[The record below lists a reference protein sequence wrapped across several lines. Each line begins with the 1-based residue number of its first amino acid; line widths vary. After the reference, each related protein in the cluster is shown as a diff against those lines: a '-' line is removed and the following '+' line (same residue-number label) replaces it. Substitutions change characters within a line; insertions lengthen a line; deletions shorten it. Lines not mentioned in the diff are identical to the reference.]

1 MWYGLRM
8 SPEADLDFVRSV
20 TELLQ
25 STLRNLILAT
35 GGVYLAW
42 HLVATVTW
50 PEKLGWNAWLITP
63 VIILTCALSLRLLPN
78 YLLTAQAIWQI
89 GLTAAITLAMYVFQ
103 RQEIAFFYALLPLM
117 AVVTTGWPGGLLA
130 EAFVIVLMWCLSY
143 SSAMPSLSATYS
155 LGIVA
160 GGAITGL
167 LGWAAAHAL
176 LTAIQW
182 HLFSFAQAEKNMEE
196 ARQHRAQLARVL
208 KDLDQAYYRLER
220 ANAALVAAWKAADEA
235 ERFKAEFVTN
245 VSHELRT
252 PLNLIIGFSEMMM
265 TAPESYD
272 GVQLPG
278 PYRSDLN
285 AIYHS
290 AQHLLAL
297 VDDVLDL
304 ARIEAGKI
312 ALARDEVDLASL
324 VAEATDMVCDYI
336 AAKGLELRVHVDSDL
351 PTLWIDRLR
360 IRQVLL
366 NLLVNAARFTE
377 RGWISVDVSRQGN
390 EVVVR
395 VTDTGRGIPKQDLP
409 KIFEEF
415 RSTDEPLST
424 WHSGTGLGLPISKKF
439 VELHRGRMGVE
450 STYLQG
456 TTFWFTLSCTSALVP
471 EQKVSHLDRTQPVVR
486 LGASERIIVVVHD
499 DPHIASLLQRYLDGY
514 RVVGATDMEEGV
526 ALAEDIRAIALVTDA
541 GKSPPVSPGDV
552 LIIHCPLP
560 SGRRAAM
567 ALGADDFLVKP
578 VSRQELWE
586 AINRLGRPV
595 RRVLI
600 ADDDPEVVRLFRRM
614 LRTRIPVRGCL
625 EAYNGEEALRL
636 MQVEKPDLVLLD
648 LIMPEVDGRSVL
660 EQMAADPDLADIP
673 VIIVSAKG
681 QDHLSVQLPGPI
693 QVSRPEGFQLGEI
706 VRALEA
712 IFNALAPG
720 WHLPDSTGPG
730 LAEVPVESPVSPDMS
745 PHPASAPVEAR
756 SAPNRR

>member
-1 MWYGLRM
+1 MWYGLRT
-8 SPEADLDFVRSV
+8 SPEADPDFVHSV
-20 TELLQ
+20 TELLE

-35 GGVYLAW
+35 GGVYLIW

-50 PEKLGWNAWLITP
+50 PERLGWSAWLITP
-63 VIILTCALSLRLLPN
+63 VIILVCVLSLRLLPKHI
-78 YLLTAQAIWQI
+78 LVAQVVWQT
-89 GLTAAITLAMYVFQ
+89 GLAAAITLAVYVFQ

-117 AVVTTGWPGGLLA
+117 AVVTMGWPGGLLA
-130 EAFVIVLMWCLSY
+130 EGLVIALVWWLSHG
-143 SSAMPSLSATYS
+143 SATQPLITTYS
-155 LGIVA
+155 LGIIA
-160 GGAITGL
+160 GGVITGL
-167 LGWAAAHAL
+167 LGWATAHTL
-176 LTAIQW
+176 LTAIRW

-220 ANAALVAAWKAADEA
+220 VNAALIAAWKAADEA

-252 PLNLIIGFSEMMM
+252 PLNLIVGFSEMMM
-265 TAPESYD
+265 TAPESYGD
-272 GVQLPG
+272 VQLPG

-290 AQHLLAL
+290 ARHLLAL

-324 VAEATDMVCDYI
+324 VAEATGMVRDYI
-336 AAKGLELRVHVDSDL
+336 AAKGLELRVHVPEDL

-377 RGWISVDVSRQGN
+377 HGWISLDVSRQGD

-395 VTDTGRGIPKQDLP
+395 VTDTGRGIPEQDLP
-409 KIFEEF
+409 KVFEEF

-456 TTFWFTLSCTSALVP
+456 TTFWFTLPCTPALMP
-471 EQKVSHLDRTQPVVR
+471 EQKVSHLDHPQPAVR

-499 DPHIASLLQRYLDGY
+499 DPHTASLLQRYLDGY
-514 RVVGATDMEEGV
+514 RVVGVTDVEEGV
-526 ALAEDIRAIALVTDA
+526 ALAKDIKALALMTDA
-541 GKSPPVSPGDV
+541 EKPPPALSGDA
-552 LIIHCPLP
+552 LIVHCPLP
-560 SGRRAAM
+560 SGRRAAI

-578 VSRQELWE
+578 VSRQELWA
-586 AINRLGRPV
+586 AIDRLGRPV

-614 LRTRIPVRGCL
+614 LCIRIPVQDCL

-636 MQVEKPDLVLLD
+636 VRMEKPDLVLLD
-648 LIMPEVDGRSVL
+648 LIMPEVGGQSVL

-681 QDHLSVQLPGPI
+681 DSHASMQLPGPI
-693 QVSRPEGFQLGEI
+693 QIFRPKGFQLGEI

-712 IFNALAPG
+712 LFNALAPG
-720 WHLPDSTGPG
+720 WRPPDSTEPG
-730 LAEVPVESPVSPDMS
+730 LAKASAASPVSPDM
-745 PHPASAPVEAR
+745 PQPPASVPVEAH
-756 SAPNRR
+756 